1 MKREKNENENDDGE
15 EEEEK
20 WVEGEEEGDVEESEE
35 DEEEEEAEEEEVDEE
50 EEEADEV
57 DEGVE
62 EEEGEDEEEHE
73 EDEEEEVDKNI
84 ENVLG
89 DDNDKE
95 IAIDA
100 NKSHVDGDS
109 DLPNESKLTEAG
121 MNDTIISSVPIGSNE
136 SSSPIAPIPARPLR
150 RVTSSSTSST
160 NNVHKPV
167 NVTLPSI
174 NVTLPSNPLPSINV
188 HALNVTLPSINV
200 HTASRYGLKRPASS
214 SSAKSALSNISAPD
228 GSLVAYSSS
237 MKKRGG
243 SSRSTPRVGAKSR
256 LLAHKSGQ
264 SPFFDANAYGGLQ
277 GSEENLQSVSKGL
290 VWREC
295 QHVSGMYIARRRLH
309 YFLSQMNSAMSDS
322 PISSLA
328 LDNSQGDNEPSM
340 LADRQLRQRLMCS
353 LGSRLPHAGDGDLEN
368 RSSEEWRHSDDLPQ
382 SELFS
387 RSHRLLAIYYSATGL
402 PSIRETHFGEGPS
415 KELLESWNKAQ
426 LLSKA
431 SMLAAQQ
438 LVSSGHQHYHGAYTL
453 SSTES
458 IVGPLSST
466 GRSLSEGASEVIVRM
481 YPRGRADS
489 TTSSFRLSLQD
500 QNEMEQVA
508 KANAKATTTSGLLNK
523 LWSGATHRLD
533 LFKGKKEAETSLKT
547 KTRRQSAMFDSSHEE
562 IFVEKV
568 ACENVEIF
576 ALYF

>member
-1 MKREKNENENDDGE
+1 VE
-15 EEEEK
+15 
-20 WVEGEEEGDVEESEE
+20 EGEEDE
-35 DEEEEEAEEEEVDEE
+35 EEEEEAEEEELEVDEE

-62 EEEGEDEEEHE
+62 EEEGEDEEEYE
-73 EDEEEEVDKNI
+73 EDEEEEGDKNI

-136 SSSPIAPIPARPLR
+136 SLSPIVPIPARPLR
-150 RVTSSSTSST
+150 RVTSSSTSS
-160 NNVHKPV
+160 NVHKPV
-167 NVTLPSI
+167 
-174 NVTLPSNPLPSINV
+174 
-188 HALNVTLPSINV
+188 NVTLPSINV

-214 SSAKSALSNISAPD
+214 SSAKSALSNITAPD

-340 LADRQLRQRLMCS
+340 LADRQLRQRLVCS

-431 SMLAAQQ
+431 SMLAVQQ

-562 IFVEKV
+562 IFVERV